1 MNTSV
6 PCPQCGVAVPG
17 DAPGGSCPSCLLRQ
31 AMGPTVAGVAGVGAE
46 PVEGEL
52 AGVFPQFQI
61 LELIGSGGMGRVYKV
76 MQPGLGRVAAL
87 KVLMPELAKDPSFV
101 ERFTREGRALA
112 RLQHPNIVSVFDIGE
127 TRGYC
132 WLLMEYVD
140 GVNLRQVMQSGSL
153 SPKDALQI
161 IPGVCAALE
170 YAHGQGVLHRDIKP
184 ENILLDGS
192 GRVKIAD
199 FGVAKLSEVEGRRVT
214 LTVSGSALGTPAY
227 MAPEQIERP
236 QDVDHR
242 ADIYSLGVVF
252 YEMLTGELP
261 LGRFPAPSETKGV
274 DPRFDNVVFRT
285 LEKQR
290 ERRYQTAG
298 EMKTQVEQ
306 VKVGE
311 VPPPMPSRPV
321 AAGPGAAGSGRVGEV
336 SAGGRVS
343 EERVSQKAVWGMV
356 CTVSG
361 VLLLLAGT
369 FLTRRVQ
376 MEESRSRMMYGDVA
390 EQQRA
395 MMEATQAAMEQ
406 QREMMR
412 GMPGGAGGVLP
423 PPMVVP
429 DLRPAVPGETKN
441 N

>member
-1 MNTSV
+1 
-6 PCPQCGVAVPG
+6 
-17 DAPGGSCPSCLLRQ
+17 
-31 AMGPTVAGVAGVGAE
+31 MGPTVAGGAAGVGAE

-87 KVLMPELAKDPSFV
+87 KVMMPELAKDPSFV

-214 LTVSGSALGTPAY
+214 LTVSGSSLGTPAY

-306 VKVGE
+306 VRGAE
-311 VPPPMPSRPV
+311 GPPPMPSGPV
-321 AAGPGAAGSGRVGEV
+321 ASGPGAAVPGRVGEV
-336 SAGGRVS
+336 SDGGRVR

-356 CTVSG
+356 CTVTG
-361 VLLLLAGT
+361 VLVLLGGT
-369 FLTRRVQ
+369 FVTRRVSFD
-376 MEESRSRMMYGDVA
+376 ESRSRMMHSDMA

-395 MMEATQAAMEQ
+395 MMEAAMEQ

-429 DLRPAVPGETKN
+429 DVRPAVPGETKN

>member
-31 AMGPTVAGVAGVGAE
+31 AMGPTVAGGAGVVAE

-87 KVLMPELAKDPSFV
+87 KVMMPELAKDPAFV

-127 TRGYC
+127 TGGYC

-184 ENILLDGS
+184 ENILLDGA

-199 FGVAKLSEVEGRRVT
+199 FGVAKLSEGEGRRVT
-214 LTVSGSALGTPAY
+214 LTVSGSSLGTPAY

-306 VKVGE
+306 VRGAE
-311 VPPPMPSRPV
+311 GPPPMPSGPV
-321 AAGPGAAGSGRVGEV
+321 PPRRAAAAGEV
-336 SAGGRVS
+336 SGGGRVK

-356 CTVSG
+356 CTVTG
-361 VLLLLAGT
+361 LLVLLAGT
-369 FLTRRVQ
+369 FVTRRVSFD
-376 MEESRSRMMYGDVA
+376 ESRSRMMYSDVA

-395 MMEATQAAMEQ
+395 MMEAAQAAMEQ

-429 DLRPAVPGETKN
+429 DVRPAVPEEAKN

>member
-1 MNTSV
+1 
-6 PCPQCGVAVPG
+6 
-17 DAPGGSCPSCLLRQ
+17 
-31 AMGPTVAGVAGVGAE
+31 
-46 PVEGEL
+46 
-52 AGVFPQFQI
+52 
-61 LELIGSGGMGRVYKV
+61 VYKV

-184 ENILLDGS
+184 ENILLDGA

-199 FGVAKLSEVEGRRVT
+199 FGVAKLSEGEGRRVT
-214 LTVSGSALGTPAY
+214 LTVSGSSLGTPAY

-306 VKVGE
+306 VRGAE
-311 VPPPMPSRPV
+311 GPPPMPSGPGPV
-321 AAGPGAAGSGRVGEV
+321 AREPVRAGEV
-336 SAGGRVS
+336 SGGGRVK

-356 CTVSG
+356 CTVTG
-361 VLLLLAGT
+361 VLVLLAGT
-369 FLTRRVQ
+369 FLTRRVSV
-376 MEESRSRMMYGDVA
+376 EESRARMMYGDAA

-395 MMEATQAAMEQ
+395 MMEEQ
-406 QREMMR
+406 RRMMR
-412 GMPGGAGGVLP
+412 GMSGGAGGVLP
-423 PPMVVP
+423 PPIVVP
-429 DLRPAVPGETKN
+429 DLRPAVPGEVKN

>member
-31 AMGPTVAGVAGVGAE
+31 AMGPTVAGGAGVVAE

-199 FGVAKLSEVEGRRVT
+199 FGVAKLSEGEGRRVT
-214 LTVSGSALGTPAY
+214 LTVSGSSLGTPAY

-311 VPPPMPSRPV
+311 VPPPMPS
-321 AAGPGAAGSGRVGEV
+321 GSGAAGSGRVGEV
-336 SAGGRVS
+336 SDGGRVR
-343 EERVSQKAVWGMV
+343 EDRVSQKAVWGMV
-356 CTVSG
+356 CTVAG
-361 VLLLLAGT
+361 VVLLVAGT
-369 FLTRRVQ
+369 FVTRRVTLD
-376 MEESRSRMMYGDVA
+376 ESRSRMMYSEVA

-395 MMEATQAAMEQ
+395 MMEAAMEQ

-412 GMPGGAGGVLP
+412 GMPGGAGGVLVP
-423 PPMVVP
+423 PVP
-429 DLRPAVPGETKN
+429 VPEVRPAVPGETKN

>member
-1 MNTSV
+1 MNTNV
-6 PCPQCGVAVPG
+6 PCPQCGVPVPG
-17 DAPGGSCPSCLLRQ
+17 DAPGGNCPSCLLRQ
-31 AMGPTVAGVAGVGAE
+31 AMGPTVAGGAGGGAE
-46 PVEGEL
+46 PGEGEL

-87 KVLMPELAKDPSFV
+87 KVMMPELAKDPAFV

-127 TRGYC
+127 TGGYC

-184 ENILLDGS
+184 ENILLDGA

-214 LTVSGSALGTPAY
+214 LTVSGSSLGTPAY

-274 DPRFDNVVFRT
+274 DPRFDKVVFRT

-306 VKVGE
+306 VRGAE
-311 VPPPMPSRPV
+311 VPPPMPP
-321 AAGPGAAGSGRVGEV
+321 GPGAAAPVRAGKVSG
-336 SAGGRVS
+336 GGRVK

-356 CTVSG
+356 CTVTG
-361 VLLLLAGT
+361 VVLLLGGT
-369 FLTRRVQ
+369 FATRRVTLD
-376 MEESRSRMMYGDVA
+376 ESRSRMMYSEVA

-412 GMPGGAGGVLP
+412 GMSGGAGGVLP
-423 PPMVVP
+423 PAVPVP
-429 DLRPAVPGETKN
+429 DLRPGVPGETKN

>member
-1 MNTSV
+1 
-6 PCPQCGVAVPG
+6 
-17 DAPGGSCPSCLLRQ
+17 
-31 AMGPTVAGVAGVGAE
+31 MGPTVAGVAGVGAE

-184 ENILLDGS
+184 ENILLDGA

-199 FGVAKLSEVEGRRVT
+199 FGVAKLSEGEGRRVT
-214 LTVSGSALGTPAY
+214 LTVSGSSLGTPAY

-306 VKVGE
+306 VRGAE
-311 VPPPMPSRPV
+311 GPPPMPSGPGPV
-321 AAGPGAAGSGRVGEV
+321 AGEPVRAGEV
-336 SAGGRVS
+336 SGGGRVK

-356 CTVSG
+356 CTVTG
-361 VLLLLAGT
+361 VLVLLAGT
-369 FLTRRVQ
+369 FLTRRVSV
-376 MEESRSRMMYGDVA
+376 EESRARMMYGDAA

-395 MMEATQAAMEQ
+395 MMEEQ
-406 QREMMR
+406 RRMMR
-412 GMPGGAGGVLP
+412 GMSGGAGGVLP
-423 PPMVVP
+423 PPIVVP
-429 DLRPAVPGETKN
+429 DLRPAVPGEVKN

>member
-1 MNTSV
+1 
-6 PCPQCGVAVPG
+6 
-17 DAPGGSCPSCLLRQ
+17 
-31 AMGPTVAGVAGVGAE
+31 
-46 PVEGEL
+46 
-52 AGVFPQFQI
+52 
-61 LELIGSGGMGRVYKV
+61 
-76 MQPGLGRVAAL
+76 
-87 KVLMPELAKDPSFV
+87 
-101 ERFTREGRALA
+101 
-112 RLQHPNIVSVFDIGE
+112 
-127 TRGYC
+127 
-132 WLLMEYVD
+132 
-140 GVNLRQVMQSGSL
+140 
-153 SPKDALQI
+153 
-161 IPGVCAALE
+161 
-170 YAHGQGVLHRDIKP
+170 
-184 ENILLDGS
+184 
-192 GRVKIAD
+192 
-199 FGVAKLSEVEGRRVT
+199 
-214 LTVSGSALGTPAY
+214 
-227 MAPEQIERP
+227 
-236 QDVDHR
+236 
-242 ADIYSLGVVF
+242 
-252 YEMLTGELP
+252 
-261 LGRFPAPSETKGV
+261 
-274 DPRFDNVVFRT
+274 VVFRT

-311 VPPPMPSRPV
+311 VPPPMPSGPV

-336 SAGGRVS
+336 SDGGRVR

-361 VLLLLAGT
+361 VLLLLGGT

-412 GMPGGAGGVLP
+412 GMSGGAGGVLP

-429 DLRPAVPGETKN
+429 DLRPLVPGETKN

>member
-6 PCPQCGVAVPG
+6 PCPQCGVPVPG

-31 AMGPTVAGVAGVGAE
+31 AMGPTVAGGAGVVAE

-184 ENILLDGS
+184 ENILLDGA

-214 LTVSGSALGTPAY
+214 LTLSGSSLGTPAY

-311 VPPPMPSRPV
+311 VPPPMPSGPV
-321 AAGPGAAGSGRVGEV
+321 AAESGRVGEV
-336 SAGGRVS
+336 SDGGRVS

-356 CTVSG
+356 CTVAG
-361 VLLLLAGT
+361 VVLLVAGT

-376 MEESRSRMMYGDVA
+376 MEESRARMMYGDA
-390 EQQRA
+390 AAQQRA
-395 MMEATQAAMEQ
+395 MMDAAQAAMEQ

-429 DLRPAVPGETKN
+429 EVRPAVPGEVKN

>member
-1 MNTSV
+1 
-6 PCPQCGVAVPG
+6 
-17 DAPGGSCPSCLLRQ
+17 
-31 AMGPTVAGVAGVGAE
+31 
-46 PVEGEL
+46 
-52 AGVFPQFQI
+52 
-61 LELIGSGGMGRVYKV
+61 VYKV

-87 KVLMPELAKDPSFV
+87 KVMMPELAKDPAFV

-127 TRGYC
+127 TGGYC

-184 ENILLDGS
+184 ENILLDGA

-214 LTVSGSALGTPAY
+214 LTVSGSSLGTPAY

-306 VKVGE
+306 VRGAE
-311 VPPPMPSRPV
+311 VPPPMPSGPV
-321 AAGPGAAGSGRVGEV
+321 PPRRAAAAGEV
-336 SAGGRVS
+336 SGGGRVK

-356 CTVSG
+356 CTVTG
-361 VLLLLAGT
+361 VLVLLGGT
-369 FLTRRVQ
+369 FATRRVTLD
-376 MEESRSRMMYGDVA
+376 ESRSRMMYSEVA

-412 GMPGGAGGVLP
+412 GMSGGAGGVLP
-423 PPMVVP
+423 PAVPVP
-429 DLRPAVPGETKN
+429 DLRPGVPGETKN

>member
-1 MNTSV
+1 
-6 PCPQCGVAVPG
+6 
-17 DAPGGSCPSCLLRQ
+17 
-31 AMGPTVAGVAGVGAE
+31 
-46 PVEGEL
+46 
-52 AGVFPQFQI
+52 
-61 LELIGSGGMGRVYKV
+61 MGRVYKV

-87 KVLMPELAKDPSFV
+87 KVMMPELAKDPAFV

-127 TRGYC
+127 TGGYC

-184 ENILLDGS
+184 ENILLDGA

-199 FGVAKLSEVEGRRVT
+199 FGVAKLSEGEGRRVT
-214 LTVSGSALGTPAY
+214 LTVSGSSLGTPAY

-274 DPRFDNVVFRT
+274 DPRFDKVVFRT

-306 VKVGE
+306 VRGAE
-311 VPPPMPSRPV
+311 VPPPMPP
-321 AAGPGAAGSGRVGEV
+321 GPGAAAPVRAGKVSG
-336 SAGGRVS
+336 GGRVK

-356 CTVSG
+356 CTVTG
-361 VLLLLAGT
+361 VVLLLGGT
-369 FLTRRVQ
+369 FATRRVTLD
-376 MEESRSRMMYGDVA
+376 ESRSRMMYSEVA

-412 GMPGGAGGVLP
+412 GMSGGAGGVLP
-423 PPMVVP
+423 PAVPVP
-429 DLRPAVPGETKN
+429 DLRPGVPGETKN

>member
-1 MNTSV
+1 
-6 PCPQCGVAVPG
+6 
-17 DAPGGSCPSCLLRQ
+17 
-31 AMGPTVAGVAGVGAE
+31 MGPTVGGGAGVVAE

-153 SPKDALQI
+153 SPTDALQI

-214 LTVSGSALGTPAY
+214 LTLSGSSLGTPAY

-311 VPPPMPSRPV
+311 VPPPMPSGPM
-321 AAGPGAAGSGRVGEV
+321 AAGPGAAGPVRVGVV
-336 SAGGRVS
+336 SDGGRVR

-356 CTVSG
+356 CTVAG
-361 VLLLLAGT
+361 VVLLVAGT
-369 FLTRRVQ
+369 FLTRRVTD
-376 MEESRSRMMYGDVA
+376 EESRSRMMQGDVA

-395 MMEATQAAMEQ
+395 MMDAAQAAMEQ
-406 QREMMR
+406 QRDMMLR
-412 GMPGGAGGVLP
+412 GLPGGAGGVLP
-423 PPMVVP
+423 PPVSVP
-429 DLRPAVPGETKN
+429 DLRPLVPGETKN

>member
-6 PCPQCGVAVPG
+6 PCPQCGVPVPG

-127 TRGYC
+127 TGGYC

-184 ENILLDGS
+184 ENILLDGA

-199 FGVAKLSEVEGRRVT
+199 FGVAKLSEGEGRRVT
-214 LTVSGSALGTPAY
+214 LTVSGSSLGTPAY

-306 VKVGE
+306 VRGAE
-311 VPPPMPSRPV
+311 GPPPMPSGPGPV
-321 AAGPGAAGSGRVGEV
+321 AREPVRAGEV
-336 SAGGRVS
+336 SGGGRVK

-356 CTVSG
+356 CTVTG
-361 VLLLLAGT
+361 VLVLLAGT
-369 FLTRRVQ
+369 FLTRRVSV
-376 MEESRSRMMYGDVA
+376 EESRARMMYGDAA

-395 MMEATQAAMEQ
+395 MMEEQ
-406 QREMMR
+406 RRMMR
-412 GMPGGAGGVLP
+412 GMSGGAGGVLP
-423 PPMVVP
+423 PPIVVP
-429 DLRPAVPGETKN
+429 DLRPAVPGEVKN

>member
-31 AMGPTVAGVAGVGAE
+31 AMGPTVAGGAGVVAE

-184 ENILLDGS
+184 ENILLDGA

-199 FGVAKLSEVEGRRVT
+199 FGVAKLSEGEGRRVT
-214 LTVSGSALGTPAY
+214 LTVSGSSLGTPAY

-311 VPPPMPSRPV
+311 VPPPMPS
-321 AAGPGAAGSGRVGEV
+321 GSGAAGSGRVGEV
-336 SAGGRVS
+336 SDGGRVR

-356 CTVSG
+356 CTVAG
-361 VLLLLAGT
+361 VVLLVAGT
-369 FLTRRVQ
+369 FVTRRVTLD
-376 MEESRSRMMYGDVA
+376 ESRSRMMYSEVA

-395 MMEATQAAMEQ
+395 MMEAAMEQ

-412 GMPGGAGGVLP
+412 GMPGGAGGVLVP
-423 PPMVVP
+423 PVP
-429 DLRPAVPGETKN
+429 VPEVRPAVPGETKN

>member
-1 MNTSV
+1 
-6 PCPQCGVAVPG
+6 
-17 DAPGGSCPSCLLRQ
+17 
-31 AMGPTVAGVAGVGAE
+31 MGPTVAGGAGVVAE
-46 PVEGEL
+46 PGEGEL

-87 KVLMPELAKDPSFV
+87 KVMMPELAKDPSFV

-127 TRGYC
+127 TGGYC

-184 ENILLDGS
+184 ENILLDGA

-199 FGVAKLSEVEGRRVT
+199 FGVAKLSEGEGRRVT
-214 LTVSGSALGTPAY
+214 LTVSGSSLGTPAY

-306 VKVGE
+306 VRGAE
-311 VPPPMPSRPV
+311 GPPPMPSGPV
-321 AAGPGAAGSGRVGEV
+321 ASGPAAAGSGRVGEV
-336 SAGGRVS
+336 SDGGRVR

-356 CTVSG
+356 CTVTG
-361 VLLLLAGT
+361 LLVLLAGT
-369 FLTRRVQ
+369 FVTRRVSFD
-376 MEESRSRMMYGDVA
+376 ESRSRMMHSDMA

-395 MMEATQAAMEQ
+395 MMEAAMEQ

-429 DLRPAVPGETKN
+429 DVRPAVPEEAKN